1 MPKTNASSF
10 LGLFVAILAV
20 STAAIFVR
28 MAQTGAPSLVVALL
42 RLGFAALILA
52 PIALFARREEMSGL
66 KRNQV
71 LLIIASG
78 MLLALHFWAWITS
91 LELTSVTSSVVL
103 VTTSP
108 LWTALLSPI
117 FLKEKI
123 TRTQVI
129 GLGLAMLG
137 GITVGVSKSCM
148 ISGGTIVCSP
158 LANLMAGSNALLGNL
173 LALAGAVF
181 VAGYFMIGRKLRK
194 DLSLISYSF
203 LVYGSAALLL
213 LIAALVMGFPI
224 LSYRIDVYGW
234 GLLLAFLPQI
244 IGHSLL
250 NWSLKYLPASFV
262 SIAVLGE
269 PVGASI
275 LAMIFLRESPT
286 AMEIAGGVLI
296 LSGILISSRIS
307 IENPELQAEKIQL

>member
-1 MPKTNASSF
+1 MQRTSPSSYI
-10 LGLFVAILAV
+10 GLFIAILAV
-20 STAAIFVR
+20 STAALFIR

-52 PIALFARREEMSGL
+52 PFALFTRREEMASL
-66 KRNQV
+66 KRNQ
-71 LLIIASG
+71 LILIVASG
-78 MLLALHFWAWITS
+78 FLLALHFWAWITS

-137 GITVGVSKSCM
+137 GITVGVSKSCT
-148 ISGGTIVCSP
+148 IYGGTITCSP
-158 LANLMAGSNALLGNL
+158 LADLMAGGNAQLGNL
-173 LALAGAVF
+173 LALGGAVF

-194 DLSLISYSF
+194 DLSLITYSF
-203 LVYGSAALLL
+203 LVYGSAAVLL

-224 LSYRIDVYGW
+224 LSYPAGIYGW
-234 GLLLAFLPQI
+234 GLLLALIPQI
-244 IGHSLL
+244 IGHSSL
-250 NWSLKYLPASFV
+250 NWSLKYLPASYV

-269 PVGASI
+269 PVGSSI
-275 LAMIFLRESPT
+275 LAMIFLRETPT
-286 AMEIAGGVLI
+286 ALEIAGGVLI
-296 LSGILISSRIS
+296 LAGILISSRMPK
-307 IENPELQAEKIQL
+307 NNK